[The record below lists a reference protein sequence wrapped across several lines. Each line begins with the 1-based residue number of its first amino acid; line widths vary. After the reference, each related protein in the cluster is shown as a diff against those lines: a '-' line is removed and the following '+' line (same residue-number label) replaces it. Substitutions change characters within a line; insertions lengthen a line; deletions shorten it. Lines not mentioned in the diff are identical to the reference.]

1 MAAVSRNVSEAVNKT
16 VELIAWP
23 AIGLN
28 KKSVMIQ
35 NFRSHQKCIF
45 ERT

>member
-23 AIGLN
+23 AIN
-28 KKSVMIQ
+28 KKSVMIK